1 MCAQFGHLKSSVAW
15 QFVQNC
21 TPSAFAAPHFGQ
33 VIPEFYLESAG
44 EFADEQAHAAHSTTE
59 PSYYGPRVAK
69 SARPVAQV
77 PFTLTKE
84 GSRRFYRD

>member
-33 VIPEFYLESAG
+33 VIPEFYLESAE
-44 EFADEQAHAAHSTTE
+44 EFLYAQARAAHSTTE
-59 PSYYGPRVAK
+59 LSYQGRR
-69 SARPVAQV
+69 RPDG
-77 PFTLTKE
+77 L
-84 GSRRFYRD
+84 